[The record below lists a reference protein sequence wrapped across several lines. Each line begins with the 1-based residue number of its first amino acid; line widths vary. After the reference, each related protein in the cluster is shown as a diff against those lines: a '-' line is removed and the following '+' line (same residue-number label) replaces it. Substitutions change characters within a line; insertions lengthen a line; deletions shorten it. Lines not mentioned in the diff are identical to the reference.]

1 VGQFRLGADGAKFG
15 ALGEFGVFGVFGCW
29 AYWHSSAWAV
39 TVVGAVVAVG
49 VVVAVGAVFALGAV
63 FAVGAVV
70 AWDGLIRAGQT
81 GRSCH
86 GGCRQAGRLLG
97 LLREGVRGARQ
108 CGQAESAGDYP
119 SGGAGVKLHDCSS
132 RSGCLLDLN
141 QTKRS

>member
-1 VGQFRLGADGAKFG
+1 M
-15 ALGEFGVFGVFGCW
+15 FGCW

-108 CGQAESAGDYP
+108 CGQPRAPVTTQA
-119 SGGAGVKLHDCSS
+119 AVLVWKLHDCSS
-132 RSGCLLDLN
+132 RSSCLLDL
-141 QTKRS
+141 TKPSGREPLRRAP